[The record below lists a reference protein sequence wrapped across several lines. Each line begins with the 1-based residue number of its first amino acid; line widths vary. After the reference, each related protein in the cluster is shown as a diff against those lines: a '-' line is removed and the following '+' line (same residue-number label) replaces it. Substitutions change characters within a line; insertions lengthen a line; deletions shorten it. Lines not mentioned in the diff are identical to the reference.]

1 MREKPILGLSKEKSL
16 VCFTDVVTQCNAT
29 HKSVPLILSAASAD
43 NFEIIYKQKSI
54 ITAFKEAGFKTA
66 FLSNQVPNNTFT
78 DFFSREADV
87 VKFLRGD
94 PLAISNN
101 PLDHDLLPLLDN
113 FIAKGGNKQF
123 IVLHTYGS
131 HFNYCDRYSDKF
143 KVFITDNSVILNIG
157 IVTCWLIL
165 MIIRF

>member
-1 MREKPILGLSKEKSL
+1 M
-16 VCFTDVVTQCNAT
+16 
-29 HKSVPLILSAASAD
+29 ILSAASAD

-131 HFNYCDRYSDKF
+131 HFNYCDRHP
-143 KVFITDNSVILNIG
+143 TNSGHIPLLRHM
-157 IVTCWLIL
+157 CWEHGHHKNHKGKT
-165 MIIRF
+165 RCRSKQYAYK